1 MSQYKNSD
9 QRIITGHKAVRA
21 ALRDTSTYSSDLQG
35 DADVRDY
42 RQLPLEV
49 DPPRHH
55 LYRNALGPYFVKPTV
70 EKAIPEFRKHTD
82 LLVNQYFSFTGQ
94 DVIGGLVLPLVMH
107 NLGVLYG
114 RPQDVAEWISWGP
127 DVWTAESQVRNGRIL
142 HSYLDRIYKEAMD
155 SSCTDVWQEIAHLEI
170 EGKVITENE
179 FWGIASV
186 MLAGGR
192 DTVVKLLTGML
203 WHFANKP
210 ADLELLRSEPELI
223 PVAIQEFL
231 RFFTPLPQMARTT
244 TPETVADHLPEDR
257 YVGISFISGNFDE
270 DIFENPYEINLRR
283 AKIPHLSFGFGPH
296 TCLGNH
302 IAEMEARVFLETI
315 VNSQLNWQIDSADIT
330 FHASPHE
337 SVPDSFRTLTL
348 STLIKSEG

>member
-1 MSQYKNSD
+1 
-9 QRIITGHKAVRA
+9 
-21 ALRDTSTYSSDLQG
+21 
-35 DADVRDY
+35 
-42 RQLPLEV
+42 
-49 DPPRHH
+49 
-55 LYRNALGPYFVKPTV
+55 
-70 EKAIPEFRKHTD
+70 
-82 LLVNQYFSFTGQ
+82 
-94 DVIGGLVLPLVMH
+94 
-107 NLGVLYG
+107 
-114 RPQDVAEWISWGP
+114 
-127 DVWTAESQVRNGRIL
+127 
-142 HSYLDRIYKEAMD
+142 
-155 SSCTDVWQEIAHLEI
+155 
-170 EGKVITENE
+170 
-179 FWGIASV
+179 
-186 MLAGGR
+186 
-192 DTVVKLLTGML
+192 ML

-223 PVAIQEFL
+223 PVANQEFL